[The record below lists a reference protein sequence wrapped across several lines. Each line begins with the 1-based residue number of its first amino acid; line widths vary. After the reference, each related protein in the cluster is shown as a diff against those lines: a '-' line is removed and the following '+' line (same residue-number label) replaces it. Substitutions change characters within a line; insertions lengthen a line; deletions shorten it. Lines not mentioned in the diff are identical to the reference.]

1 MTIIFG
7 FSLGLFIC
15 LSIFTVLLGS
25 KLTENSIKAFF
36 DTENY
41 KINYIKILPSK
52 KKLEENPILKDK
64 NIFGISDYRKIKD
77 KSEKPPLI
85 VPSKGI
91 ASRSDFLFTGPLSNG
106 KHEGIDIWTN
116 QDGKGMDN
124 TSYGKG
130 NPVYASCNG
139 VVKKVWIENGDVS
152 IYCDPLEEIYKDK
165 VPSLYIKTLYG
176 HMADQFS
183 NETYILVKEGQK
195 VKQGELIG
203 YQGNRCFWSP
213 RNRIVHLHFGI
224 YDINEYPQKSLDPTP
239 YIGVSCTTLMQE
251 FNVDL

>member
-1 MTIIFG
+1 MIIIFG
-7 FSLGLFIC
+7 LSLGLFIC
-15 LSIFTVLLGS
+15 LSIFTILLGP

-36 DTENY
+36 DTKNY
-41 KINYIKILPSK
+41 KINYIKTLPSN
-52 KKLEENPILKDK
+52 KKLSEKPVIKDQ
-64 NIFGISDYRKIKD
+64 NIFGISDYRKIRD
-77 KSEKPPLI
+77 ISENPPLI

-91 ASRSDFLFTGPLSNG
+91 AARSDFLFTGALSLG

-116 QDGKGMDN
+116 LDGKGMDN
-124 TSYGKG
+124 DTYSKG
-130 NPVYASCNG
+130 NPVYAACSG
-139 VVKKVWIENGDVS
+139 VVKKVWIENGDIS
-152 IYCDPLEEIYKDK
+152 IYCDPLDEIYINRI
-165 VPSLYIKTLYG
+165 PSLNIKTLYG

-183 NETYILVKEGQK
+183 NDNYILVKEEQK

-224 YDINEYPQKSLDPTP
+224 YDVNKYPQKPLDPTP

-251 FNVDL
+251 FNVEL